1 MPYEHPRWNQL
12 WKLLT
17 RLLTHIN
24 TLFIRL
30 INPLLYRF
38 YYLKVSTQNL
48 YPNLYPK
55 FLYLLINFPPP
66 YTEIINRV
74 ITRSIAC
81 YSKIMDSIRERKR
94 KPHTKSQ
101 LLTLGGVSVY
111 NIEPAEITRL
121 AKLISKTPNAQLPK
135 LLEALLTKREL
146 VDIIRRILI
155 AEMLLQNK
163 TYDKIQQVIKTSPST
178 IALVQQSLDK
188 HNGILADAVDQQP
201 KRFFIN
207 NIQPDPTQ
215 EYFRNRIRKG
225 K

>member
-1 MPYEHPRWNQL
+1 
-12 WKLLT
+12 
-17 RLLTHIN
+17 
-24 TLFIRL
+24 
-30 INPLLYRF
+30 
-38 YYLKVSTQNL
+38 
-48 YPNLYPK
+48 
-55 FLYLLINFPPP
+55 
-66 YTEIINRV
+66 
-74 ITRSIAC
+74 
-81 YSKIMDSIRERKR
+81 MDSIRERKR
-94 KPHTKSQ
+94 RPRTKSQ
-101 LLTLGGVSVY
+101 LLTLGGASAY

-146 VDIIRRILI
+146 VDIIRRSLI

-188 HNGILADAVDQQP
+188 HNGILADAIDQPP
-201 KRFFIN
+201 KRSVIN
-207 NIQPDPTQ
+207 SIQFDPTQ

>member
-48 YPNLYPK
+48 YPK

-81 YSKIMDSIRERKR
+81 YNKIMDSIRERKR
-94 KPHTKSQ
+94 RPRTKSQ
-101 LLTLGGVSVY
+101 LLTLGGASAY

-146 VDIIRRILI
+146 VDIIRRSLI

-188 HNGILADAVDQQP
+188 HNGILADAIDQPP
-201 KRFFIN
+201 KRSVIN
-207 NIQPDPTQ
+207 SIQFDPTQ